1 MDFRGHKIKYFYQL
15 TNFILPNF
23 IQEHYQKLR
32 FYFVKE
38 LWRIN
43 KYLVK
48 YKGLLFLGILFTVI
62 SNIFVIIPAQLVRIA
77 IDYVVES
84 FALFNPLTKGG
95 LGDLA
100 RDYFLESVFIFGI
113 LILIMALLR
122 GFFLFLIRQTLIIM
136 SRKIE
141 YDMKN
146 ELFEHFQFLPLSFYR
161 KNSTGDLMARIS
173 EDVSRVRM
181 YLGPAIMYGLNLLI
195 LFPLVISYMISVN
208 LELTLYSLLPLPILS
223 LSIYY
228 VNNLINT
235 RSEKIQQSLSQL
247 STFVQEAFSGI
258 RVLKAFVRE
267 QDSASEFDKASEEY
281 KHQSI
286 ELTRV
291 NALFFPLIMALVGIS
306 TIITVYVGGMMVI
319 QGEIGY
325 GVIAEFILYVNMLTW
340 PVASLGWVTSIV
352 QRAEVSQRRIN
363 ELLDQKTDLVSV
375 ENLESILAG
384 ALEVNHLSFVYPDS
398 GVQALRDISFSIAAG
413 QTLGIIGTTGSG
425 KSTLANLLMRM
436 YDASSGEILVDG
448 RPIQQ
453 YSLASLRSQIGVVP
467 QDVFLFSDT
476 IANNI
481 AFGLD
486 QANLDRITQAAKDA
500 DVYQNILDFP
510 KGFETLLGER
520 GITLSGGQKQRVS
533 IARAIVKEPKI
544 LILDDCLSAVDTKTE
559 NAILN
564 SLQKIMKNRTSIII
578 SHRVSSAKL
587 ADQIIVLDEGRI
599 VERGDHGALM
609 AQKGVYAALFEK
621 QTQGGESIEES
632 TH

>member
-1 MDFRGHKIKYFYQL
+1 MKS
-15 TNFILPNF
+15 
-23 IQEHYQKLR
+23 
-32 FYFVKE
+32 

-43 KYLVK
+43 SYLFK
-48 YKGLLFLGILFTVI
+48 YKGLLFLGIVFTVI
-62 SNIFVIIPAQLVRIA
+62 SNFFVIIPAQLVRIA

-84 FALFNPLTKGG
+84 FSLFRPLEKGG
-95 LGDLA
+95 LGELA
-100 RDYFLESVFIFGI
+100 REDFLESVFIFGI

-122 GFFLFLIRQTLIIM
+122 GFFLFLIRQTIIIM

-146 ELFEHFQFLPLSFYR
+146 ELFNHFQYLPLSFYR

-181 YLGPAIMYGLNLLI
+181 YLGPAIMYGLNLLV
-195 LFPLVISYMISVN
+195 LFPLVITYMLSVN
-208 LELTLYSLLPLPILS
+208 VELTFYSLLPLPVLS
-223 LSIYY
+223 LSIYL
-228 VNNLINT
+228 VNNLINE
-235 RSEKIQQSLSQL
+235 RSETIQQSLSEL
-247 STFVQEAFSGI
+247 SSFVQEAFSGI

-267 QDSASEFDKASEEY
+267 EDSAHEFFKASEKY
-281 KHQSI
+281 KHKSI

-306 TIITVYVGGMMVI
+306 TIITIYVGGMKVI

-363 ELLDQKTDLVSV
+363 ELLDCKNDLVS
-375 ENLESILAG
+375 EKNLGAEINGSIQ
-384 ALEVNHLSFVYPDS
+384 VKDISFTYPDS
-398 GVQALRDISFSIAAG
+398 GIQALTGVSFEVQAG

-425 KSTLANLLMRM
+425 KSTIANLLLRM
-436 YDASSGEILVDG
+436 YDPSQGQILVDE
-448 RPIQQ
+448 RPIQD
-453 YSLASLRSQIGVVP
+453 YSLASLRGQMGVVP

-486 QANLDRITQAAKDA
+486 RPDLEVISKAAQDA

-510 KGFETLLGER
+510 KGFDTLLGER

-533 IARAIVKEPKI
+533 IARAIAKEPKI

-564 SLQKIMKNRTSIII
+564 SLQKIMEKRTSIII

-587 ADQIIVLDEGRI
+587 ADQIIVLDEGKI
-599 VERGDHGALM
+599 VERGNHETLM
-609 AQKGVYAALFEK
+609 ALRGVYAELFEK
-621 QTQGGESIEES
+621 QTQKASTFEE
-632 TH
+632 

>member
-1 MDFRGHKIKYFYQL
+1 M
-15 TNFILPNF
+15 
-23 IQEHYQKLR
+23 
-32 FYFVKE
+32 KE

-43 KYLVK
+43 RYLVK
-48 YKGLLFLGILFTVI
+48 YKGLLFLGILFTII

-84 FALFNPLTKGG
+84 FALFTPLHLGG
-95 LGDLA
+95 IGDIA
-100 RDYFLESVFIFGI
+100 RDHFLESVFIFGI
-113 LILIMALLR
+113 LILMMALLR

-146 ELFEHFQFLPLSFYR
+146 ELFEHFQWLPLSFYR

-208 LELTLYSLLPLPILS
+208 LELTLYSLLPLPVLS

-228 VNNLINT
+228 VNNLINA
-235 RSEKIQQSLSQL
+235 RSEKIQKSLSKL
-247 STFVQEAFSGI
+247 STFAQEAFSGI

-267 QDSASEFDKASEEY
+267 QDSALSFDNASEVY
-281 KHQSI
+281 KQQSI

-306 TIITVYVGGMMVI
+306 TIITVYVGGMKVI

-363 ELLDQKTDLVSV
+363 ELLDQKSDLLSV
-375 ENLESILAG
+375 ENLESSLVG
-384 ALEVNHLSFVYPDS
+384 ELDVNHLSFVYPDS
-398 GVQALRDISFSIAAG
+398 GIHALRDISFSIPAG

-436 YDASSGEILVDG
+436 YDADSGEIRIDG
-448 RPIQQ
+448 KPIQQ
-453 YSLASLRSQIGVVP
+453 YAIASLRSQIGVVP

-486 QANLDRITQAAKDA
+486 QPDMDKITQAAKDA
-500 DVYQNILDFP
+500 DIYQTILDFP
-510 KGFETLLGER
+510 NGFETVLGER

-533 IARAIVKEPKI
+533 IARAIAKEPKI

-564 SLQKIMKNRTSIII
+564 ALQKIMKNRTSIII

-587 ADQIIVLDEGRI
+587 ADQILVLDEGCI
-599 VERGDHGALM
+599 VERGNHDSLM
-609 AQKGVYAALFEK
+609 DQKGVYATLFEK
-621 QTQGGESIEES
+621 QTQGGDSVEDN
-632 TH
+632 

>member
-1 MDFRGHKIKYFYQL
+1 M
-15 TNFILPNF
+15 
-23 IQEHYQKLR
+23 
-32 FYFVKE
+32 KE

-122 GFFLFLIRQTLIIM
+122 VFFLFLIRQTLIIM

-363 ELLDQKTDLVSV
+363 ELLDQKTDLVSM
-375 ENLESILAG
+375 ENLESTLAG

>member
-1 MDFRGHKIKYFYQL
+1 
-15 TNFILPNF
+15 
-23 IQEHYQKLR
+23 
-32 FYFVKE
+32 
-38 LWRIN
+38 
-43 KYLVK
+43 
-48 YKGLLFLGILFTVI
+48 
-62 SNIFVIIPAQLVRIA
+62 
-77 IDYVVES
+77 
-84 FALFNPLTKGG
+84 
-95 LGDLA
+95 
-100 RDYFLESVFIFGI
+100 
-113 LILIMALLR
+113 
-122 GFFLFLIRQTLIIM
+122 
-136 SRKIE
+136 
-141 YDMKN
+141 
-146 ELFEHFQFLPLSFYR
+146 
-161 KNSTGDLMARIS
+161 MARIS

-208 LELTLYSLLPLPILS
+208 VELTLYSLLPLPILS

-228 VNNLINT
+228 VNNLINA
-235 RSEKIQQSLSQL
+235 RSEKIQHSLSQL
-247 STFVQEAFSGI
+247 STYVQEAFSGI

-267 QDSASEFDKASEEY
+267 QDSASEFDKTSEEY
-281 KHQSI
+281 KYQSI

-306 TIITVYVGGMMVI
+306 TIITVYVGGMKVI

-363 ELLDQKTDLVSV
+363 ELLDQKTDLGSV
-375 ENLESILAG
+375 ENLESTLSGGI
-384 ALEVNHLSFVYPDS
+384 EVNHLSFVYPDS
-398 GVQALRDISFSIAAG
+398 GVQALRDVSFSIAAG

-436 YDASSGEILVDG
+436 YDASAGEILVDG

-486 QANLDRITQAAKDA
+486 QPNLDRITQAAKDA

-510 KGFETLLGER
+510 KGFDTLLGER

-599 VERGDHGALM
+599 VERGDHGSLLE
-609 AQKGVYAALFEK
+609 QKGVYAALFEK
-621 QTQGGESIEES
+621 QTQGGESIE
-632 TH
+632 

>member
-1 MDFRGHKIKYFYQL
+1 M
-15 TNFILPNF
+15 
-23 IQEHYQKLR
+23 EA
-32 FYFVKE
+32 

-84 FALFNPLTKGG
+84 LSLYRPLTKGG
-95 LGDLA
+95 LGELA
-100 RDYFLESVFIFGI
+100 REYFLASVFIFGI

-146 ELFEHFQFLPLSFYR
+146 ELFEHYQYLSLSFYR

-181 YLGPAIMYGLNLLI
+181 YLGPAIMYGLNLLV

-228 VNNLINT
+228 VNNLINE
-235 RSEKIQQSLSQL
+235 RSEKIQASLSQL

-267 QDSASEFDKASEEY
+267 QDSAREFAEASEEY
-281 KHQSI
+281 KLKSI

-306 TIITVYVGGMMVI
+306 TIITVYAGGMKVI

-325 GVIAEFILYVNMLTW
+325 GVIAEFILYVNILTW

-363 ELLDQKTDLVSV
+363 ELLDSKSELASLS
-375 ENLESILAG
+375 NLETALQG
-384 ALEVNHLSFVYPDS
+384 NLEVNKLSFVYPDS
-398 GVQALRDISFSIAAG
+398 GIQALKEVSFSIAAG

-425 KSTLANLLMRM
+425 KSTIANLLLRM
-436 YDASSGEILVDG
+436 YDPSSGEILLDG
-448 RPIQQ
+448 HPIQQ
-453 YSLASLRSQIGVVP
+453 YALSSLRGQIGVVP

-486 QANLDRITQAAKDA
+486 HPDQERIIQAAKDA
-500 DVYQNILDFP
+500 DVYRNIMDFP
-510 KGFETLLGER
+510 NGFETLLGER

-559 NAILN
+559 NAILTA
-564 SLQKIMKNRTSIII
+564 LEKIMANRTSIII

-587 ADQIIVLDEGRI
+587 ADQIIVLDEGRV
-599 VERGDHGALM
+599 VERGNHASLM
-609 AQKGVYAALFEK
+609 AQRGVYAALFEK
-621 QTQGGESIEES
+621 QTQLSDTVEE
-632 TH
+632 

>member
-1 MDFRGHKIKYFYQL
+1 MK
-15 TNFILPNF
+15 P
-23 IQEHYQKLR
+23 
-32 FYFVKE
+32 

-43 KYLVK
+43 KYLYK
-48 YKGLLFLGILFTVI
+48 YKGLLLLGILFTVI

-84 FALFNPLTKGG
+84 FSLYRPLTKGG
-95 LGDLA
+95 MGEIA
-100 RDYFLESVFIFGI
+100 RENFLEFVFVFGI
-113 LILIMALLR
+113 LILAMALLR
-122 GFFLFLIRQTLIIM
+122 GFFLFLIRQTIIIM
-136 SRKIE
+136 SRHVE

-146 ELFEHFQFLPLSFYR
+146 EIFEHYQNLPLSFYR

-208 LELTLYSLLPLPILS
+208 AELTLYALLPLPVLS
-223 LSIYY
+223 LSIYF
-228 VNNLINT
+228 VNNLINE
-235 RSEKIQQSLSQL
+235 RSEKIQKSLSSL

-267 QDSASEFDKASEEY
+267 EDSARQFSEASEEY
-281 KHQSI
+281 KHKSI
-286 ELTRV
+286 ELTKV

-306 TIITVYVGGMMVI
+306 TIITVYAGGMMVI

-325 GVIAEFILYVNMLTW
+325 GVIAEFILYVNILTW
-340 PVASLGWVTSIV
+340 PVTSLGWVTSIV
-352 QRAEVSQRRIN
+352 QRAAASQTRIN
-363 ELLDQKTDLVSV
+363 EFLDIQNDIVSE
-375 ENLESILAG
+375 ENLEAV
-384 ALEVNHLSFVYPDS
+384 LEGDIEVKNLSFVYPDS
-398 GVQALRDISFSIAAG
+398 GIKALNDVSFQIKAG

-425 KSTLANLLMRM
+425 KSTIANLLLRM
-436 YDASSGEILVDG
+436 YDPTMGEIHLDG
-448 RPIQQ
+448 KKIQR
-453 YSLASLRSQIGVVP
+453 YSISSLRKQMGFVP

-486 QANLDRITQAAKDA
+486 HSDMALIEKAAKDA
-500 DVYQNILDFP
+500 DVYQNIIDFP
-510 KGFETLLGER
+510 KGFETMLGER

-533 IARAIVKEPKI
+533 IARAIAKEPKI
-544 LILDDCLSAVDTKTE
+544 MILDDCLSAVDTKTE
-559 NAILN
+559 NAILTA
-564 SLQKIMKNRTSIII
+564 LKKIMENRTSIII

-599 VERGDHGALM
+599 IEQGDHESLIAK
-609 AQKGVYAALFEK
+609 KGVYADLFEK
-621 QTQGGESIEES
+621 QTNSGEPIEG
-632 TH
+632 